1 MVAMKK
7 DLQYIGVA
15 GTAGSGKDT
24 TAMLMGELFGS
35 ISLGTGDMVR
45 AIARQ
50 VYHLPAHVRP
60 THDQSYNVATFMR
73 KHISPSAIIELCLLE
88 GEAQHVRIVI
98 IHGLRTMGEA
108 DVIRKAGGIIV
119 GVDADPQKRYE
130 RLKKDRDMLKS
141 YEEFLEQD
149 RLENEGVSKKQSDLG
164 IRHIVDSADVKIDNN
179 GSIEDLEA
187 QIREK
192 VEPLLKR

>member
-1 MVAMKK
+1 MLLMKK
-7 DLQYIGVA
+7 NIQYIGVA

-35 ISLGTGDMVR
+35 ITLRTGDMVR

-60 THDQSYNVATFMR
+60 TFMR
-73 KHISPSAIIELCLLE
+73 KHISPSSIVQLCLLE
-88 GEAQHVRIVI
+88 GEAQNVPIVI

-108 DVIRKAGGIIV
+108 DVVREAGGIIV
-119 GVDADPQKRYE
+119 GVDADVEKRYE
-130 RLKKDRDMLKS
+130 RLRKDRDILKT
-141 YEEFLEQD
+141 YEEFLQQEE
-149 RLENEGVSKKQSDLG
+149 LENEGVSKKHEDLG
-164 IRHIVDSADVKIDNN
+164 IRHIIESADVKIDNN
-179 GSIEDLEA
+179 GSIEDLEK

-192 VEPLLKR
+192 VAPLLKG

>member
-1 MVAMKK
+1 MKK
-7 DLQYIGVA
+7 NIQYIGVA

-24 TAMLMGELFGS
+24 AAMLMGEMFGS
-35 ISLGTGDMVR
+35 IGLSTGDMVR

-50 VYHLPAHVRP
+50 VYHLPEHVRP
-60 THDQSYNVATFMR
+60 TRDQSYIVATFMR
-73 KHISPSAIIELCLLE
+73 NNISPSSIIELCLLE
-88 GEAQHVRIVI
+88 GEAQNVSIVI

-108 DVIRKAGGIIV
+108 EVVREAGGIIV
-119 GVDADPQKRYE
+119 GVDAEAEKRYE
-130 RLKKDRDMLKS
+130 RLKKDRDMLKT
-141 YEEFLEQD
+141 YEEFLEQEK
-149 RLENEGVSKKQSDLG
+149 LENEGVSKNHKDLG
-164 IRHIVDSADVKIDNN
+164 IRHIIESADVKIDNN

>member
-1 MVAMKK
+1 MKK
-7 DLQYIGVA
+7 DIQYIGVA

-35 ISLGTGDMVR
+35 INLSTGDMVR

-60 THDQSYNVATFMR
+60 TRDQSYSVATYMR
-73 KHISPSAIIELCLLE
+73 KNISPSSIVELCLLE
-88 GEAQHVRIVI
+88 GEAQNVPIVI

-108 DVIRKAGGIIV
+108 DVVRKAGGIIV
-119 GVDADPQKRYE
+119 GVDADVEKRYE
-130 RLKKDRDMLKS
+130 RLRKDRDILKT
-141 YEEFLEQD
+141 YEEFLQQEE
-149 RLENEGVSKKQSDLG
+149 LENEGVSKKREDLG
-164 IRHIVDSADVKIDNN
+164 IRHIIESADVKIDNN

-192 VEPLLKR
+192 VAPLLKK